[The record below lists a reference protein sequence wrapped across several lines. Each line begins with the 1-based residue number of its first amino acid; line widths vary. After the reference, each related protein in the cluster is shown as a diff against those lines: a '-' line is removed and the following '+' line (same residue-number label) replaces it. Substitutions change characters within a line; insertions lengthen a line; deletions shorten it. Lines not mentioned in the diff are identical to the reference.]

1 MTGEILSKHVL
12 RDRFAVAMSEMYC
25 EEIPAY
31 AALVEMVGEKNVNAR
46 SKPSKPL
53 IFPDVEAGRAYHGA
67 IRLGSVEDLRMLRR
81 AFALIHSGPS
91 QPDFVIDIAVN
102 EFDGSFSA
110 EHGLGRKNQ
119 KYYTRY
125 TDQKIQGLS
134 GQVKDILGPGLA
146 SSFSFSGAQPT
157 Y

>member
-1 MTGEILSKHVL
+1 MSFRAEVRTRLKAQYPELDVCDFGHAGDGGIHLNLVRPHGLPASGNDFEEQL
-12 RDRFAVAMSEMYC
+12 R
-25 EEIPAY
+25 
-31 AALVEMVGEKNVNAR
+31 
-46 SKPSKPL
+46 
-53 IFPDVEAGRAYHGA
+53 
-67 IRLGSVEDLRMLRR
+67 
-81 AFALIHSGPS
+81 
-91 QPDFVIDIAVN
+91 DFVIDIAVN

-119 KYYTRY
+119 KYYSRY
-125 TDQKIQGLS
+125 TEQKIQDLS